1 MKTLLSL
8 LIIAISSVN
17 IAIAQDVVF
26 ADVFRTKIGSHIA
39 VYTLSEGQQQ
49 GSTKILKNASE
60 EIIQETAPDGT
71 FPNAVNAF
79 LIKKDGKNIL
89 VDTGFGRKLFDNL
102 ESIGVKS
109 TSISAILLTHAHGD
123 HIGGLVKDGKSTFPF
138 ATIYVSEKEH
148 NYWISEKNKSY
159 ITVTELY
166 NIKTFKPNKLNK
178 VTKPV
183 LEDIF
188 AIEAY
193 GHTPGH
199 VGFLIKAKKGEK
211 LLIWGDLTHA
221 MAVQMPYPKVSVTY
235 DVNPEEA
242 AETRLKILDYVV
254 KNNTLVAG
262 MHIAHPATGWI
273 IKKGNGF
280 EFRTFG
286 QMPPDNRSNHK
297 KGR

>member
-17 IAIAQDVVF
+17 FAFAQDVFKTRVGN
-26 ADVFRTKIGSHIA
+26 DIT

-79 LIKKDGKNIL
+79 LIQKEGTNIL
-89 VDTGFGRKLFDNL
+89 VDAGFGRKLFDNL

-242 AETRLKILDYVV
+242 VESRLKVLDYMV
-254 KNNTLVAG
+254 KNKIIGVAG
-262 MHIAHPATGWI
+262 MHIAYPAIGI
-273 IKKGNGF
+273 ITKKGDGF
-280 EFRTFG
+280 EFRPFG
-286 QMPPDNRSNHK
+286 QTPPNNKSHHK